1 MGGANT
7 CAKDKAAK
15 IGRSIVLAFGVQNG
29 LDMCPAQSRDLAS
42 RGEIRN
48 LHAATR
54 FLGSPF
60 GMPAPSSTTNSLL

>member
-15 IGRSIVLAFGVQNG
+15 IGRSILMAFGVQNG
-29 LDMCPAQSRDLAS
+29 LEMCPQSRDLAT

-48 LHAATR
+48 LHATTR
-54 FLGSPF
+54 FLGSPY